1 MNALRN
7 LRIGARLTLA
17 FALILLIVAASAA
30 VGTWRLQE
38 LASTTRELG
47 TVHNEKLVLAARWRL
62 NVELNWLRTRA
73 ALLDSDPGS
82 MALWQGDMTKTSAGI
97 TVMRDRLV
105 ELSQS
110 PQEKALLSDIDNQR
124 KAYVD
129 PRAALVK
136 RRTGGET
143 VATQVE
149 SELKPLAGRYD
160 ASIQRFEQH
169 QQELFDRAL
178 ADAETSA
185 RLGQSI
191 LIGCGVFALLLG
203 ALFAWLL
210 SRSITQPLSQA
221 GQAASRIASGDLTEP
236 IHVRGRDE
244 ASDMLRAL
252 DAMQQQLTS
261 VVSGVRRSADGVA
274 VASTEIAHGNNDLSG
289 RTEQQASALQETAA
303 SMEQLSSTVRQN
315 ADNAAQARNLAQ
327 TASTV
332 AAQGGEVVAQ
342 VVDTMKE
349 INDSSAKIANII
361 GVIDGIAFQTNIL
374 ALNAAVEAARAG
386 EQGRGFAVVAGEVR
400 SLAGRSAEAAR
411 EIKALIGASTQRVQQ
426 GTALVDKAGN
436 TMGEVVASIRRVTDI
451 MGEISAASSE
461 QSTGV
466 AQVGEAI
473 TQMDQA
479 TQQNAALV
487 EESAAAADSLRGQAE
502 QLVQAMAV
510 FKLGAGGAYAAAPAA
525 APRPAP
531 APTAARPAPAPLRT
545 VAAGS
550 RAVPAARPAAKPAAL
565 RPPAS
570 GAGKPS
576 SPPRLAA
583 AAPARASKAASAD
596 EGDWETF

>member
-1 MNALRN
+1 MNALRS
-7 LRIGARLTLA
+7 LRIGMRLTVA
-17 FALILLIVAASAA
+17 FSLILLIVAASAA
-30 VGTWRLQE
+30 IGSWRLQE
-38 LASTTRELG
+38 LANTTRELG

-73 ALLDSDPGS
+73 ALLDSDVRS
-82 MALWQGDMTKTSAGI
+82 MALWQGDMTKTSANI
-97 TVMRDRLV
+97 TTMRDRLV
-105 ELSQS
+105 ALAQTPED
-110 PQEKALLSDIDNQR
+110 KALLADIDAQR

-136 RRTGGET
+136 RRTAGEN
-143 VATQVE
+143 VGNQVE
-149 SELKPLAGRYD
+149 TELKALAGRYD
-160 ASIQRFEQH
+160 ASIQRFEQR
-169 QQELFDRAL
+169 QQDLFDQAL
-178 ADAETSA
+178 ADAEASA

-191 LIGCGVFALLLG
+191 LVGCGVVALVLG
-203 ALFAWLL
+203 ALFAYLL
-210 SRSITQPLSQA
+210 SRSITHPLSQA
-221 GQAASRIASGDLTEP
+221 GEAASRIASGDLTEP
-236 IHVRGRDE
+236 ITVHGRDE
-244 ASDMLRAL
+244 AADMLRAL
-252 DAMQQQLTS
+252 GAMQQQLTS
-261 VVSGVRRSADGVA
+261 LVAGVRRNADGVA
-274 VASTEIAHGNNDLSG
+274 VASTEIAHGNNDLSA

-327 TASTV
+327 NASTV
-332 AAQGGEVVAQ
+332 AAQGGEVVSQ

-349 INDSSAKIANII
+349 INDSSDKIANII

-411 EIKALIGASTQRVQQ
+411 EIKALISASVQRVQQ
-426 GTALVDKAGN
+426 GSALVDKAGT
-436 TMGEVVASIRRVTDI
+436 TMDEVVAAIKRVTDI

-487 EESAAAADSLRGQAE
+487 EQSAAAADSLRGQAE

-510 FKLGAGGAYAAAPAA
+510 FRLGAEPPVAVARPAPPAA
-525 APRPAP
+525 APVASPRP
-531 APTAARPAPAPLRT
+531 
-545 VAAGS
+545 VAAPPKS
-550 RAVPAARPAAKPAAL
+550 VPNARAAPKAAAL
-565 RPPAS
+565 RPPAPS
-570 GAGKPS
+570 ASKSSKP
-576 SPPRLAA
+576 PAAPRLAA
-583 AAPARASKAASAD
+583 VATARAPKPATVED
-596 EGDWETF
+596 GDWETF